1 MGALYVGDLSFPE
14 FLNVTNTRHPAL
26 AGMIDPGRV
35 AVIDALLGR
44 MQEASWEFETDS
56 TGGRGTAY
64 NIAQKART
72 NRAEGMTTLLKLFS
86 TDGTQ
91 VPGPD
96 CVILDALAGD
106 GTISRFVED
115 LPQRPTII
123 SADLSGYMVEKCLE
137 QDLPC
142 IRQSASTSLLQDGVL
157 DGVLIAYGSH
167 HLEGPDRLS
176 AAKEAYRTLKPGG
189 RFVLHDFETG
199 GPVDRWFGEV
209 VHPFS
214 ATGHP
219 YPHFSRDEM
228 AVLLKTSGFSA
239 CRVFEIDD
247 PFTLTAPTAA
257 GARVRVL
264 HHLWNMY
271 GLVKLPLKDAEDLA
285 DFETRV
291 EATLGS
297 VTAEQTSNGFTGRLG
312 RKALVA
318 VGTK

>member
-14 FLNVTNTRHPAL
+14 FLDVTNARHPAL

-35 AVIDALLGR
+35 ADIDTLLNR

-56 TGGRGTAY
+56 TGGRGTVY
-64 NIAQKART
+64 NIAQRARA

-86 TDGTQ
+86 ADGAS

-96 CVILDALAGD
+96 SVILDALAGD

-115 LPQRPTII
+115 LAQRPTII
-123 SADLSGYMVEKCLE
+123 SADLSGYMVKKCLE
-137 QDLPC
+137 QSLPC

-167 HLEGPDRLS
+167 HLEGPDRLT
-176 AAKEAYRTLKPGG
+176 AAQEAYRTLKPGG

-219 YPHFSRDEM
+219 HPHFSRDEM
-228 AVLLKTSGFSA
+228 MGLLDAPGFTA
-239 CRVFEIDD
+239 GRVIEIDD

-257 GARVRVL
+257 GARIRVL

-271 GLVKLPLKDAEDLA
+271 GLVKLPLDDAGDLT
-285 DFETRV
+285 DFEARV
-291 EATLGS
+291 EATLGP
-297 VTAEQTSNGFTGRLG
+297 VTVERSSNGFTGRLG